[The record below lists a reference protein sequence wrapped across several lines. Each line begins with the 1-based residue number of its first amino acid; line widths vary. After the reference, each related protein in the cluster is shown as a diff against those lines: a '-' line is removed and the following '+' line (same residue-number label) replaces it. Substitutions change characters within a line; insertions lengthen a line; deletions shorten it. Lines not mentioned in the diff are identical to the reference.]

1 MHFFVI
7 VFVVCVA
14 SWCCSHY
21 AVPTYKYMYLQ
32 FSQKWFENEGYREDM
47 FFLNSTSLLKLF
59 SLLYHL
65 IRVVSVLSTQRRRKS
80 KDWLAR
86 NQYVFTLRDMST
98 TSQKCCCSV
107 MVIYQSSSACW
118 ASEKWY
124 HYQDQ
129 ISNAMYSLM
138 PALCFYSAVF

>member
-21 AVPTYKYMYLQ
+21 PVPTYKYMYLQ
-32 FSQKWFENEGYREDM
+32 CSHKWFENEGYREEI
-47 FFLNSTSLLKLF
+47 FFLNSTSLLRLF

-65 IRVVSVLSTQRRRKS
+65 ISVVSVLSTQRRRKS
-80 KDWLAR
+80 KYWMAR

-107 MVIYQSSSACW
+107 MAIYQSSSACW
-118 ASEKWY
+118 SSVKRK
-124 HYQDQ
+124 HYQNQ
-129 ISNAMYSLM
+129 ISNAMYILM

>member
-1 MHFFVI
+1 MQCRPTNICIYNLARNDLKMKVI
-7 VFVVCVA
+7 
-14 SWCCSHY
+14 
-21 AVPTYKYMYLQ
+21 
-32 FSQKWFENEGYREDM
+32 ENIF
-47 FFLNSTSLLKLF
+47 FFLKLKLF

-65 IRVVSVLSTQRRRKS
+65 ISVVSVLSTQRRRKS

-118 ASEKWY
+118 SSEKQN
-124 HYQDQ
+124 HYQNQ
-129 ISNAMYSLM
+129 ISNAMHILM
-138 PALCFYSAVF
+138 PALCFYCVVF

>member
-7 VFVVCVA
+7 VFVFCVA

-21 AVPTYKYMYLQ
+21 PVPTYKYMYLQ
-32 FSQKWFENEGYREDM
+32 CSHKWFENEGYREEI
-47 FFLNSTSLLKLF
+47 FFLNSTSLLRLF

-65 IRVVSVLSTQRRRKS
+65 ISVVSVLSTQRRRKS
-80 KDWLAR
+80 KYWMAR

-107 MVIYQSSSACW
+107 MAIYQSSSACW
-118 ASEKWY
+118 SSVKRK
-124 HYQDQ
+124 HYQNQ
-129 ISNAMYSLM
+129 IANAMYSLM
-138 PALCFYSAVF
+138 PTLCFYCAVF

>member
-1 MHFFVI
+1 MLFFVI

-32 FSQKWFENEGYREDM
+32 FSQKRFENEGYREDM

-65 IRVVSVLSTQRRRKS
+65 ISVVSVLSTQRRGKS

-118 ASEKWY
+118 SSEKR
-124 HYQDQ
+124 
-129 ISNAMYSLM
+129 
-138 PALCFYSAVF
+138 

>member
-7 VFVVCVA
+7 VVVVVCVA

-32 FSQKWFENEGYREDM
+32 FNQKLFENEGYREDI
-47 FFLNSTSLLKLF
+47 FFLNSTSLLNLF

-65 IRVVSVLSTQRRRKS
+65 ISVVSVLSTQRRRKS
-80 KDWLAR
+80 KDWMAR

-98 TSQKCCCSV
+98 ISQKCCCSV

-118 ASEKWY
+118 SSKKRN
-124 HYQDQ
+124 HYQNQ

-138 PALCFYSAVF
+138 PA